1 LLYIPL
7 ILEGESIGVITV
19 QSFEKN
25 AYTETHFGL
34 LKNLAAYCSI
44 AVANA
49 NAYKEID
56 SKNAN
61 ITKSIEYAQTI
72 QQAILPTDADL
83 DNIFADKFVIYKP
96 KDIVSGDFYW
106 FSQVNQ
112 HNFLCVA
119 DCTGHGVPG
128 GFMSMIGNAILKDA
142 IDKQEIE
149 SPAQILEYIHIEI
162 RKALKKGESNT
173 SDGMDV
179 SLCRFDRLPNGNLQM
194 IFAGAKSNALYFKNG
209 ASEMLELKGDRQM
222 IGSADNVERKPYTDR
237 VFELQ
242 KGDKL
247 YFFTDGF
254 IDQPDRNRNRFGS
267 GKFREIVKANYQLS
281 MLQQHEIYESELA
294 TFRDGTEQRDDI
306 TFIGFMV

>member
-1 LLYIPL
+1 M
-7 ILEGESIGVITV
+7 ITV
-19 QSFEKN
+19 QSFEKY

-56 SKNAN
+56 GKNAN

-72 QQAILPTDADL
+72 QQAILPTDTDL
-83 DNIFADKFVIYKP
+83 NSIFADKFVIYKP

-106 FSQVNQ
+106 FTQVANYS
-112 HNFLCVA
+112 FLVVA

-128 GFMSMIGNAILKDA
+128 GFMSMIGNAILQDA
-142 IDKQEIE
+142 IDKQGIL
-149 SPAQILEYIHIEI
+149 SPAEILSYIHMGI

-179 SLCRFDRLPNGNLQM
+179 SVCRFEKHANNIMTM
-194 IFAGAKSNALYFKNG
+194 IFAGAKSNALYFKHG
-209 ASEMLELKGDRQM
+209 ETEMVELKGDKQM
-222 IGSADNVERKPYTDR
+222 IGSADIVERKPYTDR

-254 IDQPDRNRNRFGS
+254 IDQPDSSRHRFGS
-267 GKFREIVKANYQLS
+267 AKFKAMIKSNYQLP
-281 MLQQHEIYESELA
+281 LVEQKAIYLSELA
-294 TFRDGTEQRDDI
+294 DFQKTEDQRDDI
-306 TFIGFMV
+306 TFIGVMI